1 MAPNTPIGY
10 IVQFQASDGSPIDGN
25 TIITPYNN
33 KAQMNP
39 SAQLNGTSGRQAKK
53 RPNLPKVR
61 SGCVT
66 CKRRRIKCDERKP
79 ECNRCQVFGVT
90 CEGYGV
96 RISINRRKPD
106 PKPLLPRTDEVSPI
120 SLSPQSSHSQQLSP
134 HSSPSMRLP
143 FQDESEERYF
153 RTYLTKTSIS
163 VTWSR
168 SRVFSS
174 SLWDRI
180 IMQAAHDESYLRE
193 MLVAIGSFAE
203 SKDVQSRGYAD
214 EAVQMRVFAVK
225 RYGLALRSMSVGLSK
240 LEISEGPRKALIGC
254 LLVCCFEWL
263 LGNDFTALTHA
274 RSGVKILRQWLRNYR
289 GKNYKAGLC
298 SPDSRMIEDELV
310 QAFLR
315 LDKQVATF
323 GDPGTSEEHK
333 ETIYE
338 SIGTIQ
344 DMPSIFPDLQ
354 EARLYLELIE
364 RRSVHFGYLAAE
376 CAAATAKK
384 TDTSTAIIPTKGF
397 KEENSLPE
405 VVDIR
410 ALKYEITQSLIRW
423 TSAFDLFCSNIP
435 PLDTDQLAGANLLRA
450 QSIAM
455 DIIMKIAPGGP
466 PPDHQAIIPEYQSIL
481 AITEEILAETKDQRQ
496 LGNFKFEQGVIM
508 PLHIAAKWC
517 HDRTIRNRA
526 IELLRSYKDS
536 DGEPMREGVWDSEM
550 FAEWDECASDK
561 REGSVWGDGSERIG
575 DGHMRH
581 AAKDKNQIFRL
592 IGSVNWERRSSS
604 GSSRSDLGRGM
615 SGSPKSDMGR
625 GTSGSPRS
633 EQGQGRTGSCV
644 ELGDAEGW
652 VEELPVRAS
661 P

>member
-79 ECNRCQVFGVT
+79 ECNRCQVFGVA

-143 FQDESEERYF
+143 FRDESEERYF

-240 LEISEGPRKALIGC
+240 LETSEGPRKALIGC

-298 SPDSRMIEDELV
+298 SPDSGVIEDELV

-323 GDPGTSEEHK
+323 GDPGTSDEHK

-338 SIGTIQ
+338 SVETIQ
-344 DMPSIFPDLQ
+344 NMPSIFPDLQ

-364 RRSVHFGYLAAE
+364 RRSIHFGYLAAE
-376 CAAATAKK
+376 LAAAQKA
-384 TDTSTAIIPTKGF
+384 DPSTAIIAKNSF
-397 KEENSLPE
+397 KEEYSLPE

-410 ALKYEITQSLIRW
+410 ALKYEIAQSLIRW
-423 TSAFDLFCSNIP
+423 TSAFDLFCSGIP
-435 PLDTDQLAGANLLRA
+435 PLETDQVAGANLLRA

-466 PPDHQAIIPEYQSIL
+466 EPDHMAIIPEYQSIL
-481 AITEEILAETKDQRQ
+481 AITEKIIDETKDQRQ
-496 LGNFKFEQGVIM
+496 LGSFKFEQGVVM

-517 HDRTIRNRA
+517 HDHTIRKRA
-526 IELLRSYKDS
+526 IDLLRSYKDG
-536 DGEPMREGVWDSEM
+536 DGEPMREGVWDSDM
-550 FAEWDECASDK
+550 FAEWDECASEKKD
-561 REGSVWGDGSERIG
+561 GSVWGDGSERIG
-575 DGHMRH
+575 DGHMRN

-604 GSSRSDLGRGM
+604 GSSRSDMGRS
-615 SGSPKSDMGR
+615 SGSPRSDIGR

-633 EQGQGRTGSCV
+633 EQGQGGTGTCV

>member
-1 MAPNTPIGY
+1 M
-10 IVQFQASDGSPIDGN
+10 
-25 TIITPYNN
+25 
-33 KAQMNP
+33 
-39 SAQLNGTSGRQAKK
+39 SA
-53 RPNLPKVR
+53 
-61 SGCVT
+61 
-66 CKRRRIKCDERKP
+66 
-79 ECNRCQVFGVT
+79 

-143 FQDESEERYF
+143 FRDESEERYF

-240 LEISEGPRKALIGC
+240 LETSEGPRKALIGC

-298 SPDSRMIEDELV
+298 SPDSGVIEDELV

-323 GDPGTSEEHK
+323 GDPGTSDEHK

-338 SIGTIQ
+338 SVETIQ
-344 DMPSIFPDLQ
+344 NMPSIFPDLQ

-364 RRSVHFGYLAAE
+364 RRSIHFGYLAAE
-376 CAAATAKK
+376 LAAAKK
-384 TDTSTAIIPTKGF
+384 TDPSTAIIAKNSF
-397 KEENSLPE
+397 KEEYSLPE

-410 ALKYEITQSLIRW
+410 ALKYEIAQSLIRW
-423 TSAFDLFCSNIP
+423 TSAFDLFCSGIP
-435 PLDTDQLAGANLLRA
+435 PLETDQVAGANLLRA

-466 PPDHQAIIPEYQSIL
+466 EPDHMAIIPEYQSIL
-481 AITEEILAETKDQRQ
+481 AITEKIIDETKDQRQ
-496 LGNFKFEQGVIM
+496 LGSFKFEQGVVM

-517 HDRTIRNRA
+517 HDHTIRKRA
-526 IELLRSYKDS
+526 IDLLRSYRDG
-536 DGEPMREGVWDSEM
+536 DGEPMREGVWDSDM
-550 FAEWDECASDK
+550 FAEWDECASEKKD
-561 REGSVWGDGSERIG
+561 GSVWGDGSERIG
-575 DGHMRH
+575 DGHMRN

-604 GSSRSDLGRGM
+604 GSSRSDMGRS
-615 SGSPKSDMGR
+615 SGSPRSDIGR

-633 EQGQGRTGSCV
+633 EQGQGGTGTCV

>member
-79 ECNRCQVFGVT
+79 ECNRCQVFGVA

-143 FQDESEERYF
+143 FRDESEERYF

-240 LEISEGPRKALIGC
+240 LETSEGPRKALIE
-254 LLVCCFEWL
+254 V
-263 LGNDFTALTHA
+263 A
-274 RSGVKILRQWLRNYR
+274 SKILRQWLRNYR

-298 SPDSRMIEDELV
+298 SPDSGVIEDELV

-323 GDPGTSEEHK
+323 GDPGTSDEHK

-338 SIGTIQ
+338 SVETIQ
-344 DMPSIFPDLQ
+344 NMPSIFPDLQ

-364 RRSVHFGYLAAE
+364 RRSIHFGYLAAE
-376 CAAATAKK
+376 LAAAKK
-384 TDTSTAIIPTKGF
+384 TDPSTAIIAKNSF
-397 KEENSLPE
+397 KEEYSLPE

-410 ALKYEITQSLIRW
+410 ALKYEIAQSLIRW
-423 TSAFDLFCSNIP
+423 TSAFDLFCSGIP
-435 PLDTDQLAGANLLRA
+435 PLETDQVAGANLLRA

-466 PPDHQAIIPEYQSIL
+466 EPDHMAIIPEYQSIL
-481 AITEEILAETKDQRQ
+481 AITEKIIDETKDQRQ
-496 LGNFKFEQGVIM
+496 LGSFKFEQGVVM

-517 HDRTIRNRA
+517 HDHTIRKRA
-526 IELLRSYKDS
+526 IDLLRSYRDG
-536 DGEPMREGVWDSEM
+536 DGEPMREGVWDSDM
-550 FAEWDECASDK
+550 FAEWDECASEKKD
-561 REGSVWGDGSERIG
+561 GSVWGDGSERIG
-575 DGHMRH
+575 DGHMRN

-604 GSSRSDLGRGM
+604 GSSRSDMGRS
-615 SGSPKSDMGR
+615 SGSPRSDIGR

-633 EQGQGRTGSCV
+633 EQGQGGTGTCV